1 MSKDSAL
8 FSQKTE
14 FALITFVLLLSVAVR
29 LLYLP
34 KNVLDYDEGHWLMFG
49 TLAAKGYTPY
59 TELFVGIPPLA
70 LLTVKLSALLFGSD
84 LTVRLPMMLY
94 SLLGIW
100 AMYRLVMRQ
109 ASPLAGLLAAMLL
122 AFQAN
127 YFLQSVS
134 LMTEV
139 PAVALSLL
147 AVALVARYNRTQT
160 WGWLA
165 LAGAVTTA
173 SLLIKFFVILLPA
186 LIGLQL
192 LAMNVAV
199 DPVTHRPKINLRR
212 FLWAGAVWLAGAIV
226 ALLPFVIMFDP
237 VAMATE
243 VLQFRFLL
251 REAKFVQEGITAGN
265 NLVMVL
271 ISFWQTLAPL
281 LVVTII
287 SLAILLVRRAG
298 ELKAGWFWL
307 AWFVLA
313 VIVLANQIPF
323 RERYV
328 VMLVPP
334 LVAITGIGA
343 AHAVD
348 WLWRRVWPAHRLRTA
363 LAGLLVA
370 LALMLIK
377 PVTALMLPPEES
389 WLDADEVG
397 RRAAA
402 TFVHRITSP
411 DDCIVVDDQRFAFL
425 SERMVP
431 PWLSETSTARL
442 QVGWLSSST
451 VADAAAKADCVAL
464 IYISDRFPTYLPD
477 LDDKAGQIFAL
488 KLIFAQSEES
498 RATTVFVIPYQ
509 LQRTPSIVLDYALG
523 DMVNFKG
530 MDVTPGPWQ
539 GGQEI
544 SLSTYWQAIKPI
556 PKDYKIFVHIKD
568 DAGNTV
574 LIYDHYPFETK
585 IEDTILAIQPTDV
598 KLFEAGD
605 KVENFKNYPATGLL
619 PTRLWPLNS
628 TVRETMTVHL
638 PDSLPPG
645 NYDIVVGLY
654 DETSGE
660 RLPVELHQSPV
671 KNNEIVVLR

>member
-199 DPVTHRPKINLRR
+199 DPATHRPKINLRR
-212 FLWAGAVWLAGAIV
+212 FLLAGAVWLAGAIV

-287 SLAILLVRRAG
+287 SLAILLARRAG

-334 LVAITGIGA
+334 LVALTGIGA

-402 TFVHRITSP
+402 AFVHRITSP

-425 SERMVP
+425 SERLVP

-556 PKDYKIFVHIKD
+556 PKDYKIFVHIID

-585 IEDTILAIQPTDV
+585 TEDTILAIQPTDV

-660 RLPVELHQSPV
+660 RLPVELRQSPV